1 MPLRISLKHH
11 IYSETTYLFYSP
23 ALNWDQFH
31 FFFIVVFALP
41 ATSMPVSS
49 VTEYLCSGTY
59 LNVCSSNRNEVA
71 DREEGKK
78 FSTRKY
84 NKTYFAEQQ
93 LNVFKSGVKKK
104 KKKKDDCEKNTLL
117 CNYFCLLAFL
127 FVLPIA
133 EHAECTI
140 AIYWIIFFCIFFSYR
155 KYDFLLNFLLNYL
168 KIFCGRKMN
177 SVVAE

>member
-104 KKKKDDCEKNTLL
+104 KKKGWLWKKYLIVQLL
-117 CNYFCLLAFL
+117 LSACFSICFANSRACRVHHSNILDYLLLYFF
-127 FVLPIA
+127 
-133 EHAECTI
+133 
-140 AIYWIIFFCIFFSYR
+140 
-155 KYDFLLNFLLNYL
+155 
-168 KIFCGRKMN
+168 
-177 SVVAE
+177 